1 MNQSI
6 SYDSILRTINL
17 SIGYKTSKKETLTV
31 LSGMNLEIFRGELV
45 CLIGPNGSGKSTLI
59 RTMSGMQPA
68 LAGQVLIDGKQLLA
82 KDAMHNAHILSVVLT
97 DRVNINNL
105 STFQIASL
113 GRHPHT
119 NWLGVLT
126 EHDKQIINTALSD
139 VGIFNLKD
147 RLFSSLSDGEKQRAM
162 VAKAL
167 AQDTPLILLDE
178 PTAHLDLP
186 NRVEMMRLLR
196 NLARTRN
203 KSILL
208 STHELDLALQAADR
222 IWLMTPQ
229 EGIEAG
235 TPEDLVLNGSFQRA
249 FVNQSFDFD
258 MATGTFR
265 IAYTTNKKIK
275 LSGDCI
281 RTFWTKRALQRHGY
295 MITDETGGTEVIVS
309 NEFWQVVQ
317 PKKEPV
323 ICNTII
329 EVLMALVIK

>member
-1 MNQSI
+1 
-6 SYDSILRTINL
+6 
-17 SIGYKTSKKETLTV
+17 
-31 LSGMNLEIFRGELV
+31 
-45 CLIGPNGSGKSTLI
+45 
-59 RTMSGMQPA
+59 
-68 LAGQVLIDGKQLLA
+68 
-82 KDAMHNAHILSVVLT
+82 MHNAHILSVVLT

-196 NLARTRN
+196 VITSYSIHYTKLYDNRDADIRRGSPGRWPARQRP
-203 KSILL
+203 
-208 STHELDLALQAADR
+208 DR
-222 IWLMTPQ
+222 RKP
-229 EGIEAG
+229 
-235 TPEDLVLNGSFQRA
+235 
-249 FVNQSFDFD
+249 
-258 MATGTFR
+258 
-265 IAYTTNKKIK
+265 
-275 LSGDCI
+275 
-281 RTFWTKRALQRHGY
+281 
-295 MITDETGGTEVIVS
+295 
-309 NEFWQVVQ
+309 
-317 PKKEPV
+317 
-323 ICNTII
+323 
-329 EVLMALVIK
+329 